1 MSNII
6 CHIMNLKNE
15 QKKNI
20 IEKYKNDF
28 TIIDLDKINNDIFKL
43 DELNNLYRKY
53 ISYKNSKNNE
63 YKDIDKEMFQLWKT
77 NVNSKLNGEKIIV
90 IGCNYFRQLNK
101 NLKINTNN
109 KFIIK
114 FDKYNIRDT
123 IKQNLDNNYK
133 NIIKGNYNLDNIDY
147 DLLCRNERKIIEYYT
162 KYGYF
167 EKSFNEID
175 NILHLINTYKYDDE
189 GIWFASS
196 NDYNKKVNTKKEKII
211 GFNDPLAAIL
221 HSFGIEYSDTIK
233 ISDEDIFKHKRYLY
247 YLSFNSFIPMDDT
260 YISNVP
266 AIIIKKEEIK
276 NVYQQLKQN
285 KML

>member
-6 CHIMNLKNE
+6 CHIMNLKND
-15 QKKNI
+15 QKKSLI
-20 IEKYKNDF
+20 DKYKNYF
-28 TIIDLDKINNDIFKL
+28 TIIDLDKINKDIFKL
-43 DELNNLYRKY
+43 DELNNLYKKY

-63 YKDIDKEMFQLWKT
+63 YKNIDKEMFQLWKT
-77 NVNSKLNGEKIIV
+77 NINTKLNGDKVIV
-90 IGCNYFRQLNK
+90 VGCNYFRQLNK

-114 FDKYNIRDT
+114 FDKYNIRDM
-123 IKQNLDNNYK
+123 IKKNLDDNYK

-147 DLLCRNERKIIEYYT
+147 DLLCRNEKKIIEYYT

-175 NILHLINTYKYDDE
+175 NILHLINTHKYDDE

-196 NDYNKKVNTKKEKII
+196 IDYNKKVNNKKEKII

-221 HSFGIEYSDTIK
+221 YSFGIEYSDTIK

-247 YLSFNSFIPMDDT
+247 YLSFNSFIPIDDT